1 MCIKVVFETLR
12 YNGSVLMYLLNLLC
26 FGLMANNIE
35 IYDSFS
41 AVTVSLIND
50 QYQVDPDNEQM
61 NQQLYTMCWS
71 ANNKKILCF
80 DISKVNKD
88 VNFSSVINL
97 LISACV
103 AINAK
108 II

>member
-1 MCIKVVFETLR
+1 
-12 YNGSVLMYLLNLLC
+12 
-26 FGLMANNIE
+26 
-35 IYDSFS
+35 
-41 AVTVSLIND
+41 
-50 QYQVDPDNEQM
+50 
-61 NQQLYTMCWS
+61 MCWS